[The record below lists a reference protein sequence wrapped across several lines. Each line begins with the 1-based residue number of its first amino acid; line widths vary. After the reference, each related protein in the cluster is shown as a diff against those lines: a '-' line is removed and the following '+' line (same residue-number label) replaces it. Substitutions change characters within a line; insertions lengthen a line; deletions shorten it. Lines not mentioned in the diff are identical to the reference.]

1 MSKEVFAIQLWLIIF
16 ILIFCQWIFT
26 LIKPRTTK
34 RRKIVKNILPLIVAV
49 LLGVAA
55 VFAVS
60 KTLKKQD
67 RPVERSR
74 YVVIV
79 TGEIAEG
86 ELIPET
92 RIGVK
97 AVPESAA
104 PLNCIDERN
113 KAITYNQR
121 AKRLI
126 AKGDY
131 LLYTDIELDQS
142 KSRALGDGQWGVP
155 VAFSDSMMLR
165 FLQPG
170 DDIAI
175 VGTFKYKETIKQS
188 KDANAEPIVR
198 EKTVTA
204 VVYPRVSILD
214 IQSGTVLLSMPPQ
227 QAVALTAIQKQAKL
241 FPILRKKKDN
251 NALSRKDG
259 GMFEDSAMTDMVK
272 GLHSIGIPE
281 VPAEYQG
288 ARNTEEPQAT
298 K

>member
-1 MSKEVFAIQLWLIIF
+1 M
-16 ILIFCQWIFT
+16 
-26 LIKPRTTK
+26 
-34 RRKIVKNILPLIVAV
+34 KNILPLIVAV

-55 VFAVS
+55 VFAVN

-67 RPVERSR
+67 KPVERNR

-79 TGEIAEG
+79 TGEIAPG

-92 RIGVK
+92 RIGIK

-104 PLNCIDERN
+104 PLNCIDEKN

-131 LLYTDIELDQS
+131 LLYTDMELDQS

-155 VAFSDSMMLR
+155 VTFADQMMLR
-165 FLQPG
+165 ILQPG

-188 KDANAEPIVR
+188 KDANAAPVVV
-198 EKTVTA
+198 EKNVTC

-214 IQSGTVLLSMPPQ
+214 IDGGTVLLSMPPQ

-241 FPILRKKKDN
+241 FPILRKKKDD
-251 NALSRKDG
+251 NALNRMDG
-259 GMFEDSAMTDMVK
+259 GVFEDSALSDMVQ
-272 GLHSIGIPE
+272 GLHHIDIPE
-281 VPAEYQG
+281 VPAEFQG
-288 ARNTEEPQAT
+288 T